1 MDFLLDAL
9 TNWLKEMLVGGIMGN
24 LTGMFDSVNQQ
35 VADIATQVGQTP
47 QGWNGSIFSM
57 IQNLSNT
64 IMVPIAG
71 VILAIVMTLELIQMI
86 TDRNNLHDVDTWMI
100 FKWVFKSA
108 AAILLVTNTW
118 NLVMGV
124 FDMAQ
129 SVVAQASGI
138 IGSDASIDISAVMTD
153 MESRLMDMDLG
164 PLFGL
169 WFQSLFIGI
178 TMWALYICI
187 FIVIYGRMIEIYL
200 VTSVAP
206 IPMATMMGK
215 EWGGMGQNYL
225 RSLLALGFQAFL
237 IIVCVAIY
245 AVLVQN
251 IATPKCPPPSH
262 FGMGRSTPCWCRT
275 SPPRTTLSWQSGP
288 AWAIRYCCA
297 LPCLRPAACP
307 KQYFRRTD
315 PGRRKLKMAYVPVP
329 KDLSKVKTKVA
340 FNLTKR
346 QLVCFGSGALI
357 GVPLFF
363 LLRGPAGNSVAAMCM
378 MLVMLPFFMLAMYEK
393 HGQPLEKI
401 VGNIL
406 KVAVIRPRQRP
417 YRTNNF
423 YAALERQANLDK
435 EVYDIVRGKDKAAGR
450 KGRAAD

>member
-35 VADIATQVGQTP
+35 VADISVQVGQTP
-47 QGWNGSIFSM
+47 QGWNGDIFSM
-57 IQNLSNT
+57 IQNLSNS

-100 FKWVFKSA
+100 FNWVFKSA

-178 TMWALYICI
+178 TMWALYICDLWPYDRDLPGH
-187 FIVIYGRMIEIYL
+187 V
-200 VTSVAP
+200 
-206 IPMATMMGK
+206 
-215 EWGGMGQNYL
+215 GGPHPDGDHDGQ
-225 RSLLALGFQAFL
+225 
-237 IIVCVAIY
+237 
-245 AVLVQN
+245 
-251 IATPKCPPPSH
+251 
-262 FGMGRSTPCWCRT
+262 GMGRHGPE
-275 SPPRTTLSWQSGP
+275 LSAQP
-288 AWAIRYCCA
+288 AGAG
-297 LPCLRPAACP
+297 LPGVFDYRLRGDL
-307 KQYFRRTD
+307 RRT
-315 PGRRKLKMAYVPVP
+315 GAEHRHRGGHHHG
-329 KDLSKVKTKVA
+329 DLELRGLYRAAVLHTVQ
-340 FNLTKR
+340 NR
-346 QLVCFGSGALI
+346 QPRESSFSGALSQE
-357 GVPLFF
+357 G
-363 LLRGPAGNSVAAMCM
+363 GNAKW
-378 MLVMLPFFMLAMYEK
+378 LMY
-393 HGQPLEKI
+393 
-401 VGNIL
+401 
-406 KVAVIRPRQRP
+406 P
-417 YRTNNF
+417 YPKT
-423 YAALERQANLDK
+423 
-435 EVYDIVRGKDKAAGR
+435 
-450 KGRAAD
+450 

>member
-24 LTGMFDSVNQQ
+24 LSGMFDSVNQQ

-57 IQNLSNT
+57 IQNLSNS

-71 VILAIVMTLELIQMI
+71 VILAIV
-86 TDRNNLHDVDTWMI
+86 DVDTWMI

-118 NLVMGV
+118 NLVMAV

-187 FIVIYGRMIEIYL
+187 FIVYRHYHVGAVYL
-200 VTSVAP
+200 HFHRDLWPYDRNLPCHV
-206 IPMATMMGK
+206 
-215 EWGGMGQNYL
+215 GGPHPNGDHDGQ
-225 RSLLALGFQAFL
+225 
-237 IIVCVAIY
+237 
-245 AVLVQN
+245 
-251 IATPKCPPPSH
+251 
-262 FGMGRSTPCWCRT
+262 GMGRH
-275 SPPRTTLSWQSGP
+275 GP
-288 AWAIRYCCA
+288 ELLAQPAGPG
-297 LPCLRPAACP
+297 LPGVFDYRLCGDL
-307 KQYFRRTD
+307 RRT
-315 PGRRKLKMAYVPVP
+315 GAEHRHRGGHHHG
-329 KDLSKVKTKVA
+329 DLELRGLYRAAVLHTVQ
-340 FNLTKR
+340 NR
-346 QLVCFGSGALI
+346 QSRESSVSGALSQE
-357 GVPLFF
+357 G
-363 LLRGPAGNSVAAMCM
+363 GNAKW
-378 MLVMLPFFMLAMYEK
+378 LMY
-393 HGQPLEKI
+393 
-401 VGNIL
+401 
-406 KVAVIRPRQRP
+406 P
-417 YRTNNF
+417 YPKT
-423 YAALERQANLDK
+423 
-435 EVYDIVRGKDKAAGR
+435 
-450 KGRAAD
+450 